1 MNATGGCASVHDRL
15 KALGISLPPPAPIA
29 GAYAPFVRAGN
40 LLFMSGHIARKDGRP
55 WVGKAG
61 LDLLTDE
68 ARSAARGVAVDLLGS
83 LHAAAGDLDRVRRI
97 VKVMVLVN
105 SAPGFTEAHLVANSV
120 TELFIEVFGPM
131 VAPARTAFGVAQLPL
146 GACVEVE
153 LVAEVD

>member
-1 MNATGGCASVHDRL
+1 MSPGEDSASVHDRL
-15 KALGISLPPPAPIA
+15 SALGIALPPPAPIA

-40 LLFMSGHIARKDGRP
+40 LLFLSGHIARKDGGP
-55 WVGKAG
+55 WMGKAG
-61 LDLLTDE
+61 LDLLTEE
-68 ARSAARGVAVDLLGS
+68 ARAAAKAVAVDLLGA

-120 TELFIEVFGPM
+120 TELFIAVFGPSL
-131 VAPARTAFGVAQLPL
+131 APARTAFGVAQLPL

-153 LVAEVD
+153 LIAELN